1 MDNQPFNRLWIYQK
15 LFRRSWHTI
24 LNDSFRWWWQWLYW
38 KHEGSF
44 WLFSLLSL
52 QIVSFSREND
62 FTKSSSSLEEDAGSG
77 FEEDCGRI
85 ACSENW
91 DVGLEYILQH
101 TQRTMHRHRKV
112 FYLRLSKCNRL
123 WLRRWALTR
132 LDVTLKI
139 QLEPCHVILLC
150 HDLLRIFDF
159 TKFEGSFRQN
169 FMDGVRPSP
178 VRCHLQTFF
187 WMLLTVQEQYKWTHF
202 VLCLVLTVLRIIVLL
217 LPWLCFCNVLQGF
230 LPYSDHPFCSLI

>member
-38 KHEGSF
+38 KHDGSF

-101 TQRTMHRHRKV
+101 TQRTMHRHRKI

-132 LDVTLKI
+132 LVVTLKV

-150 HDLLRIFDF
+150 HDLLRILTSQSLKVPFDKTSWMAYGPVQF
-159 TKFEGSFRQN
+159 GAIFKPFFECFLLFRSSTSE
-169 FMDGVRPSP
+169 PTLYCALS
-178 VRCHLQTFF
+178 LQ
-187 WMLLTVQEQYKWTHF
+187 
-202 VLCLVLTVLRIIVLL
+202 
-217 LPWLCFCNVLQGF
+217 CFA
-230 LPYSDHPFCSLI
+230 S